1 MPKIGG
7 IVSGLDTDT
16 ILAQLKAIAQRPITK
31 LTARKAELDTRT
43 AAWDAME
50 TKFVGLRT
58 AAKALTDMFATR
70 PTMVTSSD
78 TALLTAN
85 VTGTAEVGVR
95 VVKVTQTARGQE
107 SMSNNFAAVDTPAM
121 ADGTLTLKV
130 GNGTVDQDLTGATL
144 LSALNNGT
152 GVTLGT
158 IRITDRS
165 GAFAVI
171 DLSGNTTVQDVLD
184 DISAAGGVNVTAVL
198 NRDGTGLMIQDN
210 TGLSTGGLVV
220 AEEGG
225 TTGASLGIL
234 GSSSAGEVVGGD
246 LNPLYQ
252 VTVNASNNTLEGL
265 RDAVNDLGGAFT
277 ASIVNDGTATPYRLS
292 IVSKYTGDASE
303 IVLTSSDPGFTFT
316 EVQAAQDAILQVG
329 TTNPQE
335 FRSRTNSFDT
345 VIQGISLKV
354 LDADPTKAINV
365 NVISAVGDAVGTVKN
380 FIEAY
385 NTIVTG
391 VAEQNTYNA
400 ETKTKGGALFNN
412 PLLSSALADLTNGI
426 TGAVEGLT
434 TTATSIF
441 QIGVNA
447 GKGGVLEVNTA
458 TLTDWM
464 TNHYDDVKALFSSSL
479 NGALTAVRSAS
490 STAADYDV
498 DRVANN
504 VTDPALFG
512 PSSDG
517 WMDDTPGVF
526 SDTVALQFASPRTIT
541 QAVIHTLNTDAN
553 PVSSWGIK
561 DYDVEA
567 LRIGANP
574 LDDASWTVL
583 ASVRGNT
590 RGENSHLINAYTS
603 QLRVK
608 VLASH
613 AADERSRIVEFE
625 AYEATGASRRTSALV
640 ARISDDAG
648 GLFSTA
654 RAQISDEKA
663 RLESQI
669 EATNSRVER
678 EIARIEKTFIQMEKA
693 MSKNQTMAT
702 ALNNALNQTAA
713 AQSSR

>member
-7 IVSGLDTDT
+7 IVSGMDTDT

-31 LTARKAELDTRT
+31 LNARKAELDTRT

-50 TKFVGLRT
+50 VKFVGLRT

-78 TALLTAN
+78 TALLTAQ

-95 VVKVTQTARGQE
+95 VVKVNQMARGEE
-107 SMSNNFAAVDTPAM
+107 SLSNNFSEVDTPAM
-121 ADGTLTLKV
+121 ADGTLSLKV
-130 GNGTVDQDLTGATL
+130 GNGTVDQDVNGSTL

-165 GAFAVI
+165 GTSAVI
-171 DLSGNTTVQDVLD
+171 DLSGNTTVQDILD
-184 DISAAGGVNVTAVL
+184 DISTAGGVNVTAVL
-198 NRDGTGLMIQDN
+198 NSNGTGITIQDN
-210 TGLSTGGLVV
+210 TGLTTGGLVV

-234 GSSSAGEVVGGD
+234 GSSSAGEVVGSD
-246 LNPLYQ
+246 LDPFYRI
-252 VTVNASNNTLEGL
+252 TVNSSNNTLEGL
-265 RDAVNDLGGAFT
+265 RDAVNDLGGPFS

-292 IVSKYTGDASE
+292 IVSRYTGDASA
-303 IVLTSSDPGFTFT
+303 IALTSSDPGFTFT
-316 EVQAAQDAILQVG
+316 EVQAAQDAIIKVG
-329 TTNPQE
+329 TTNPQD
-335 FRSRTNSFDT
+335 FRSRTNTFDS
-345 VIQGISLKV
+345 VIQGVTLKV

-365 NVISAVGDAVGTVKN
+365 NVISAVGDAVVTVKK
-380 FIEAY
+380 FIESY
-385 NTIVTG
+385 NAIVTA

-412 PLLSSALADLTNGI
+412 PLLSSALADLTDGI
-426 TGAVEGLT
+426 TDSVDGLT

-447 GKGGVLEVNTA
+447 GKGGVLEVNTT

-464 TNHYDDVKALFSSSL
+464 TNHYEDVKALFSSSL

-490 STAADYDV
+490 STATDYNV
-498 DRVANN
+498 DRVANG
-504 VTDPALFG
+504 VTDPDLFG
-512 PSSDG
+512 PLGDG
-517 WMDDTPGVF
+517 WMDDTPGVY
-526 SDTVALQFASPRTIT
+526 SDTVTLQFASARTIS
-541 QAVIHTLNTDAN
+541 QAVVHTLNTDTN
-553 PVSSWGIK
+553 PVGTWGIK
-561 DYDVEA
+561 DYDIEA
-567 LRIGANP
+567 LRIGADP
-574 LDDASWTVL
+574 LEDASWTTM

-590 RGENSHLINAYTS
+590 RGENSHLINAYTN
-603 QLRVK
+603 QLRIK

-613 AADERSRIVEFE
+613 AADDRSRIVEFE

-640 ARISDDAG
+640 SRISDDAG

-663 RLESQI
+663 RLDSQI
-669 EATNSRVER
+669 ESTTSRVDR
-678 EIARIEKTFIQMEKA
+678 EIARIEMTFIQMEKA

-713 AQSSR
+713 AQAR

>member
-7 IVSGLDTDT
+7 IVSGMDTDT
-16 ILAQLKAIAQRPITK
+16 ILAQLKAIAQRPVTK

-50 TKFVGLRT
+50 VKFIGLRT
-58 AAKALTDMFATR
+58 ASKALTDMFATR
-70 PTMVTSSD
+70 PTKASSSNTD
-78 TALLTAN
+78 LLTAQ
-85 VTGTAEVGVR
+85 VTGTAEVGIH

-107 SMSNNFAAVDTPAM
+107 SMSNNFAAVDSPAM

-130 GNGTVDQDLTGATL
+130 GNGTVDQDLTGTTL

-152 GVTLGT
+152 GVTLGS

-165 GAFAVI
+165 GSSAVI
-171 DLSGNTTVQDVLD
+171 DLTGNTTVQDIID
-184 DISAAGGVNVTAVL
+184 DISGAAGVNVTASL
-198 NRDGTGLMIQDN
+198 NEDGTGLTIQDN
-210 TGLSTGGLVV
+210 TGLKTGGLVV

-234 GSSSAGEVVGGD
+234 GSSTEGQVVGAD
-246 LNPLYQ
+246 MDPLYR
-252 VTVNASNNTLEGL
+252 VTVSSSNNTLEGL
-265 RDAVNDLGGAFT
+265 RDAINDLGSAFT

-292 IVSKYTGDASE
+292 IVSRYTGDASE
-303 IVLTSSDPGFTFT
+303 IALTSSDPGFTFT
-316 EVQAAQDAILQVG
+316 EVEAAQDAIVKVG
-329 TTNPQE
+329 TTNPQD
-335 FRSRTNSFDT
+335 FRSRTNTFDS
-345 VIQGISLKV
+345 VIQGVTLNV
-354 LDADPTKAINV
+354 LDADPAKAINV
-365 NVISAVGDAVGTVKN
+365 NVTSNVGDAVGTVKN
-380 FIEAY
+380 FFEAY
-385 NTIVTG
+385 NAIVTA

-412 PLLSSALADLTNGI
+412 PMLSSALADLTNGI
-426 TGAVEGLT
+426 IASVDGLT
-434 TTATSIF
+434 TSATSIF

-447 GKGGVLEVNTA
+447 GKGGVLEVNTT

-464 TNHYDDVKALFSSSL
+464 TNHYEDVKALFSSSL

-490 STAADYDV
+490 STATDYDV
-498 DRVANN
+498 NRTANG
-504 VTDPALFG
+504 VTDPDLFG

-526 SDTVALQFASPRTIT
+526 SDTVTLQFASPRTIT
-541 QAVIHTLNTDAN
+541 QAVIHTLNTTAN
-553 PVSSWGIK
+553 PVASWGIK

-574 LDDASWTVL
+574 VEDASWIAL

-603 QLRVK
+603 QLRIK

-613 AADERSRIVEFE
+613 AADEMSRVVEFE
-625 AYEATGASRRTSALV
+625 AYEATGASRRTSALIS
-640 ARISDDAG
+640 RIADDVG

-654 RAQISDEKA
+654 RAQITEEKA

-669 EATNSRVER
+669 ESTNSRVDR
-678 EIARIEKTFIQMEKA
+678 EIARIEMTFIQMEKA

-713 AQSSR
+713 AQAR